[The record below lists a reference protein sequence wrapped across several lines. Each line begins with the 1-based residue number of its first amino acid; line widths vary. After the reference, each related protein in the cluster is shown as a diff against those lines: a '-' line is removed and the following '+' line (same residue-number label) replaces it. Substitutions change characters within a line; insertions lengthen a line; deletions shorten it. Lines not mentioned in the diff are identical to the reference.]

1 MQVTSDMRNKHA
13 TFGLSRTCSM
23 YGDVLEVA
31 VNVGHCQVLMYCDF
45 QIVNLIHYCNI
56 TVDFFGLCLTRW
68 RVASQSVTPVLADW
82 GQRSKRSTFGTPGLA
97 RLLLLTIT
105 VTLSHSY
112 TASETSAS
120 GHSQSHAVSRMST
133 WEQSPASP
141 VEDHATSTESITTY
155 ISFQNI
161 LYYHLQRADAAW

>member
-1 MQVTSDMRNKHA
+1 MQVTSDMHNKHA

-68 RVASQSVTPVLADW
+68 RVASQNVTPVLADW

-105 VTLSHSY
+105 VTLKVTRIQHRKRPHQD
-112 TASETSAS
+112 T
-120 GHSQSHAVSRMST
+120 VNRMQCQECPHENS
-133 WEQSPASP
+133 
-141 VEDHATSTESITTY
+141 
-155 ISFQNI
+155 
-161 LYYHLQRADAAW
+161 LRHLQWKITQLPQKASQRI